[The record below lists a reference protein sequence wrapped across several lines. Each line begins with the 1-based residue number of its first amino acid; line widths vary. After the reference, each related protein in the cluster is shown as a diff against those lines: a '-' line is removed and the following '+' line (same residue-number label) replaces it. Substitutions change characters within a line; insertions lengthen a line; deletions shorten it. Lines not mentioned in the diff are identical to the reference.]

1 MAMAKMTARRIIV
14 KIGSSLLASGGN
26 KLNTAYIGRLSAQIA
41 AQRRAGL
48 EVVLVSSGAVVSG
61 MQRLGWHKRPRARA
75 DLQVAAAIGQMRL
88 MNAYEDAFSRR
99 GLHAAQVLLTA
110 EEMAHRTLYLNAR
123 ATLRRLIT
131 DNFIPVINENDV
143 VATDTASFGDNDRL
157 AALIANLLEA
167 DCLLILT
174 DAPGLCKDRER
185 RDVVYCADAGD
196 DDLLR
201 YVVEDNGG
209 RGLGGMQSKLAA
221 AKIAARSGANSL
233 IIDGRARMAIARAVN
248 RININDNGGNGDN
261 NNNDKK
267 SGGNKAQQFGTLLL
281 AGAQPLSARKRWL
294 ASGLRVKGTMFL
306 DAGAVRAVVR
316 DKRSLL
322 PAGIRRVRGDF
333 VRGDSVA
340 LAADSGGAVVGYGLA
355 NYDAAAARALCGVK
369 SGDIE
374 KVLGYAYEE
383 EMAHRDNMT
392 VL

>member
-1 MAMAKMTARRIIV
+1 MTARRIIV

-41 AQRRAGL
+41 AQRQAGL
-48 EVVLVSSGAVVSG
+48 EVVLVSSGAVVAG
-61 MQRLGWHKRPRARA
+61 MQRLGWQKRPRTRA

-123 ATLRRLIT
+123 ATLRRLLVG
-131 DNFIPVINENDV
+131 DFIPVINENDV

-167 DCLLILT
+167 DCLLMLT
-174 DAPGLCKDRER
+174 DAPGLC
-185 RDVVYCADAGD
+185 RDSARSDVIYSADAGD

-201 YVVEDNGG
+201 YVVEDGG
-209 RGLGGMQSKLAA
+209 ASRGLGGMQSKLAA

-233 IIDGRARMAIARAVN
+233 IIDGRARMAIARAIA
-248 RININDNGGNGDN
+248 RINDNDNGGKKDDN
-261 NNNDKK
+261 KK
-267 SGGNKAQQFGTLLL
+267 TAGRNFGTLLA

-294 ASGLRVKGTMFL
+294 ASGLRVRGTMYL

-322 PAGIRRVRGDF
+322 PAGVRRVRGDF

-340 LAADSGGAVVGYGLA
+340 FADDDGGAVVGYGLT

-369 SGDIE
+369 SGEIE

-392 VL
+392 VLE

>member
-1 MAMAKMTARRIIV
+1 MTARRIIIKV
-14 KIGSSLLASGGN
+14 GSSLLASGGN
-26 KLNTAYIGRLSAQIA
+26 KLNTAYIRRLSAQIA
-41 AQRRAGL
+41 AQRRTGL

-61 MQRLGWHKRPRARA
+61 MQRLGWQRRPRARA

-123 ATLRRLIT
+123 LTLRRLLV
-131 DNFIPVINENDV
+131 DNFVPVINENDV

-167 DCLLILT
+167 DCLLMLT
-174 DAPGLCKDRER
+174 DAPGLCRDRAR
-185 RDVVYCADAGD
+185 RDVIHHADAGD

-201 YVVEDNGG
+201 YVVEDGAAS

-221 AKIAARSGANSL
+221 AKIAARSGADSL
-233 IIDGRARMAIARAVN
+233 IIDGRARMAVSRAVH
-248 RININDNGGNGDN
+248 RINHKDNNDN
-261 NNNDKK
+261 NDGKNKK
-267 SGGNKAQQFGTLLL
+267 TQPFGTLLS

-322 PAGIRRVRGDF
+322 PAGVRRVRGDF

-340 LAADSGGAVVGYGLA
+340 LAADGGGAVVGYGLT
-355 NYDAAAARALCGVK
+355 NYDAAAARALCGIK

>member
-1 MAMAKMTARRIIV
+1 MTTRKIIIKV
-14 KIGSSLLASGGN
+14 GSSLLASDGN
-26 KLNTAYIGRLSAQIA
+26 KLNTAYIRRLSAQIA
-41 AQRRAGL
+41 AQRQAGL
-48 EVVLVSSGAVVSG
+48 QVVLVSSGAVVSG
-61 MQRLGWHKRPRARA
+61 MQRLGWRKRPQGARARE

-88 MNAYEDAFSRR
+88 MNAYEDAFSRC

-123 ATLRRLIT
+123 ATLRRLLSG
-131 DNFIPVINENDV
+131 DFIPVINENDV

-167 DCLLILT
+167 DCLLMLT
-174 DAPGLCKDRER
+174 DAPGLCRDRAR
-185 RDVVYCADAGD
+185 RDVIHFADAGD
-196 DDLLR
+196 DKLLR
-201 YVVEDNGG
+201 YVVEDGG
-209 RGLGGMQSKLAA
+209 GIGGMQSKLAA

-233 IIDGRARMAIARAVN
+233 IVDGRVRMAIARAVA
-248 RININDNGGNGDN
+248 RI
-261 NNNDKK
+261 NNDKPQNE
-267 SGGNKAQQFGTLLL
+267 NKTQKYFGTLL
-281 AGAQPLSARKRWL
+281 AAAAQPLSARKRWL
-294 ASGLRVKGTMFL
+294 ASGLRVRGTMFL

-322 PAGIRRVRGDF
+322 PAGIRKVRGDF

-340 LAADSGGAVVGYGLA
+340 LAADSGGEVVGYGLA

-392 VL
+392 VLE